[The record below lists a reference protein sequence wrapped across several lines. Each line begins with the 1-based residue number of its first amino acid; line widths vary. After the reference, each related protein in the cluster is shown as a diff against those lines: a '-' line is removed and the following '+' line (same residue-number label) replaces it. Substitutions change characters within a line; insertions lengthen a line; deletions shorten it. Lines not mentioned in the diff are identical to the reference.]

1 MKRVL
6 IITLLALVALL
17 AYPAWLGYQVYEQ
30 SNDDQVHTADA
41 IVVLGAAQ
49 YDGEPSPIFRARLD
63 HALFL
68 YGEDL
73 AETIVVTGGKRPG
86 DRFTEA
92 ETGEIYLAARAVPDA
107 SILTEPE
114 GSSTLESLRGVREIA
129 RDRSIETLL
138 LVSDPLHSERI
149 KRIAHDLGFD
159 EAYTSWASYTRL
171 ERSRMTKAREFV
183 REIGA
188 LLVYELFSR

>member
-6 IITLLALVALL
+6 IIMLVAVVAAL
-17 AYPAWLGYQVYEQ
+17 AYPAWLGYQIYEQ
-30 SNDDQVHTADA
+30 SNDDQVHSADA

-49 YDGEPSPIFRARLD
+49 YDGEPSPVFQARLD
-63 HALFL
+63 HALYL
-68 YGEDL
+68 YGEEL

-92 ETGEIYLAARAVPDA
+92 ETGEIYLAARAVPDE

-114 GSSTLESLRGVREIA
+114 GSSTLESLRGVQEIA
-129 RDRSIETLL
+129 RDRGIETLL

-149 KRIAHDLGFD
+149 KRIARDLGF
-159 EAYTSWASYTRL
+159 EEVYASWASYEQL
-171 ERSRMTKAREFV
+171 DRSRATKARQLV
-183 REIGA
+183 RETGA
-188 LLVYELFSR
+188 LLLYELFSR

>member
-6 IITLLALVALL
+6 IITLLALVVLL
-17 AYPAWLGYQVYEQ
+17 AYPLWLGWQIYEQ
-30 SNDDQVHTADA
+30 SNDDQVHSADA

-49 YDGEPSPIFRARLD
+49 YNGEPSPIFRARLD

-73 AETIVVTGGKRPG
+73 AETVVVTGGKQPG

-92 ETGEIYLAARAVPDA
+92 ETGEIYLAARAVPEE
-107 SILTEPE
+107 SILTEP
-114 GSSTLESLRGVREIA
+114 GGNSTLESLRGVREIA
-129 RDRSIETLL
+129 RDQGIETLL

-149 KRIAHDLGFD
+149 KRIARDLGFD

-171 ERSRMTKAREFV
+171 ERSRMTKAREFA

>member
-17 AYPAWLGYQVYEQ
+17 AYPLWLGWQIYEQ
-30 SNDDQVHTADA
+30 SNDDQVHSADA

-49 YDGEPSPIFRARLD
+49 YNGEPSPIFRARLD

-73 AETIVVTGGKRPG
+73 AETVVVTGGKQPG

-92 ETGEIYLAARAVPDA
+92 ETGEIYLAARAVPEE
-107 SILTEPE
+107 SILTEP
-114 GSSTLESLRGVREIA
+114 GGNSTLESLRGVREIA
-129 RDRSIETLL
+129 RDQGIETLL

-149 KRIAHDLGFD
+149 KRIARDLGFD

-171 ERSRMTKAREFV
+171 ERSRMTKAREFA

>member
-17 AYPAWLGYQVYEQ
+17 AYPLWLGWQIYEQ
-30 SNDDQVHTADA
+30 SNDDQVHSADA

-49 YDGEPSPIFRARLD
+49 YNGEPSPIFRARLD

-73 AETIVVTGGKRPG
+73 AETVVVTGGKQPG

-92 ETGEIYLAARAVPDA
+92 ETGEIYLAARAVPEE
-107 SILTEPE
+107 SILTEP
-114 GSSTLESLRGVREIA
+114 GGNSTLESLRGVREIA
-129 RDRSIETLL
+129 RDQGIETLL

-149 KRIAHDLGFD
+149 KRIARDLGFD

>member
-92 ETGEIYLAARAVPDA
+92 ETGEIYLAARAVPDE

-114 GSSTLESLRGVREIA
+114 GRSTLESLRGVREIA
-129 RDRSIETLL
+129 RDRGIETLL

-149 KRIAHDLGFD
+149 KRIARDLGFD

>member
-1 MKRVL
+1 MKRIL
-6 IITLLALVALL
+6 IITLVALVALL
-17 AYPAWLGYQVYEQ
+17 AYPVWLGLQIYEQ
-30 SNDDQVHTADA
+30 SNDDQVRTADA

-49 YDGEPSPIFRARLD
+49 YNGQPSPVFKARLD
-63 HALFL
+63 HALYL

-92 ETGEIYLAARAVPDA
+92 ETGEVYLAAQAVPEE

-114 GSSTLESLRGVREIA
+114 GGSTLESLRGVRDIA
-129 RDRSIETLL
+129 RDRGIETLL

-149 KRIAHDLGFD
+149 KRIARDLGFD
-159 EAYTSWASYTRL
+159 SAYTSWASYARL
-171 ERSRMTKAREFV
+171 ERSRTTKAREFV